1 MYLRQMIKNNNVVTL
16 YYIIYNYKIKSQRK
30 NKNPDSDLEW
40 GSSIKDGKN
49 KQSDLW
55 DPIIGFRWHC
65 FSPRVPQ
72 ALIESSVCLAL

>member
-1 MYLRQMIKNNNVVTL
+1 MYLQQMIKKNKVVTL
-16 YYIIYNYKIKSQRK
+16 YYIIYNYKIKLQRK

-55 DPIIGFRWHC
+55 DPIIGFQQCC
-65 FSPRVPQ
+65 FSPKVPQ
-72 ALIESSVCLAL
+72 ALIESSVHLAL